1 MEDPDISD
9 YKILI
14 LRIKETNLY
23 LRTLPFLWFRFFQTF
38 CNYLVQKE
46 QEEDCCPFFFF
57 ERKKLVR
64 LFFAIVE
71 ILNLKTILL
80 VDPRA
85 NIYVFVA
92 SCLNKFDLKNWK
104 IKREKIRSRIKLES
118 DGMIY

>member
-64 LFFAIVE
+64 FFAIVE

-80 VDPRA
+80 VDPLRSKGEY
-85 NIYVFVA
+85 IRICRILLKQIRF
-92 SCLNKFDLKNWK
+92 KELKNK
-104 IKREKIRSRIKLES
+104 ERENSFA
-118 DGMIY
+118 D